1 MNVCAIVPAY
11 QPSATLIELA
21 ERLSAS
27 PLMATILVDD
37 GSGPE
42 YAEIFRR
49 AASAPRVL
57 LIRHA
62 VNLGKGAALKS
73 GLNYA
78 YCEFPEAAGCVTADA
93 DGQHDPEDILRVA
106 RALADDPAQLV
117 LGSRSF
123 AQDVPLRSRLGNSI
137 TIGAVRLLVGCRLRD
152 TQTGLRGIPRRLTP
166 RLLKLSSSGYEFEL
180 DMLMLCKHMSVPI
193 REIAIKT
200 IYLEGNASSHF
211 NPLLDSMR
219 IYFVL
224 LRFSFISLLTA
235 LLDNM
240 AFAVFLSG
248 GLTIAQSQAA
258 ARLLA
263 LVFNYASVRRAVFFS
278 REAHRRVLPRYV
290 LLVIC
295 SGFVS
300 YGLINIFV
308 SAAGMQ
314 VIVAKLLAETLLF
327 IANFA
332 IQRDF
337 VFTRNEGRLVETDWN
352 KYYEAV
358 PATARV
364 TRKITTSV
372 LVSAIHRHL
381 QERRSRPV
389 IVEIGGANSCFVE
402 AIEKSVGFERYHVVD
417 KNRYG
422 LDLLTRRYP
431 QSTRVLAH
439 EDDVLAEPKL
449 TGADL
454 VFSVGL
460 IEHFSPS
467 GTAAAVASH
476 FKMAK
481 PGGLVIISFPTP
493 TWLYR
498 AARWLTEAA
507 GAWKFHDERPLT
519 PAEVRKAIA
528 RDGEVLSE
536 ATIWPIVFTQHLI
549 VARRRA

>member
-1 MNVCAIVPAY
+1 MPAY
-11 QPSATLIELA
+11 QPSAALIELA

-27 PLMATILVDD
+27 PLVAILLVDD

-42 YAEIFRR
+42 YAEVFRR
-49 AASAPRVL
+49 AAGFPNVIVL
-57 LIRHA
+57 RHA

-78 YCEFPEAAGCVTADA
+78 YCEFPEAVGCVTADA

-106 RALADDPAQLV
+106 RALAEDPGQLV

-123 AQDVPLRSRLGNSI
+123 AADVPLRSRLGNSI
-137 TIGAVRLLVGCRLRD
+137 TVGAVRLLVGCRLRD
-152 TQTGLRGIPRRLTP
+152 TQTGLRAIPRRFTP

-180 DMLMLCKHMSVPI
+180 DMLLLAKHMGVPI
-193 REIAIKT
+193 REVPIRT
-200 IYLEGNASSHF
+200 IYLDGNASSHF

-224 LRFSFISLLTA
+224 LRFSFISVLTA
-235 LLDNM
+235 LLDNS
-240 AFAVFLSG
+240 AFAILIG
-248 GLTIAQSQAA
+248 AGLGIGQSQAL
-258 ARLLA
+258 ARLMA

-278 REAHRRVLPRYV
+278 NETHSRVLPRYI
-290 LLVIC
+290 LLVVC

-300 YGLINIFV
+300 YGLINILV
-308 SAAGMQ
+308 SATGME
-314 VIVAKLLAETLLF
+314 VIAAKLAAETLLF

-337 VFTRNEGRLVETDWN
+337 VFVKDESRPRETDWSR
-352 KYYEAV
+352 YYETV

-364 TRKITTSV
+364 TRKVTTSV
-372 LVSAIHRHL
+372 LVSAIRRHL
-381 QERRSRPV
+381 EQRRRPV

-402 AIEKSVGFERYHVVD
+402 AIEERVGFEQYHVVD
-417 KNRYG
+417 TNRYG
-422 LDLLTRRYP
+422 LDLLARRYP
-431 QSTRVLAH
+431 ESQRVQAH
-439 EDDVLAEPKL
+439 EGDVLAEPQL

-454 VFSVGL
+454 VFSIGL
-460 IEHFSPS
+460 VEHFSPA

-507 GAWKFHDERPLT
+507 GAWKFHDERPLR
-519 PAEVRKAIA
+519 PAEVRKVMA
-528 RDGEVLSE
+528 REGEVLGE
-536 ATIWPIVFTQHLI
+536 TTIWPIVFTQHLI